1 MRYLWLLA
9 LVAGCGQ
16 DWTESESSGLRL
28 LDATRTSNLNGQHRL
43 RFDVLDGE
51 TAFLVSVDPT
61 SPQRAVFLEAKNPD
75 QQTVFDIE
83 PVSETGR
90 RLTGGQFTLSTVSL
104 NWPIREQDGALTTGQ
119 WHTDVGA
126 INAEDQFD
134 AGVNSI
140 IRVAFKQDSDFTAG
154 DVHARVVY
162 VGSVGQDDEVVRATE
177 AAVGQWQGLYANFG
191 LDLTV
196 RYDTNPT
203 TDSVGAPG
211 ESSGALFQQLSSQS
225 DVGEVTVV
233 IAERIADNPGIQ
245 GFAGGVPGPILPSDR
260 SVMVLSAID
269 NGGGDL
275 QFSNAEI
282 RLLAETMAHEVGHFI
297 GLFHPVELTF
307 DTWDALDDTPECSNQ
322 TACINVYSRNLMFPV
337 PVCSGTTCTPQTEMT
352 PAQRGVMHRSV
363 WVN

>member
-1 MRYLWLLA
+1 LA

-16 DWTESESSGLRL
+16 DWTESEASGLRL
-28 LDATRTSNLNGQHRL
+28 LDTTRTSNLNGQHRL

-51 TAFLVSVDPT
+51 TAFLVTIDPDA
-61 SPQRAVFLEAKNPD
+61 PQRAVFLEAVNPD
-75 QQTVFDIE
+75 KQTVFDIDV
-83 PVSETGR
+83 VSEAQR

-104 NWPIREQDGALTTGQ
+104 NWPIREQDGPLTAGE
-119 WHTDVGA
+119 WRTDVG
-126 INAEDQFD
+126 IIDAEDLFD
-134 AGVNSI
+134 AGADST
-140 IRVAFKQDSDFTAG
+140 IRVAFKQDSDFTNG
-154 DVHARVVY
+154 DVRARIVF
-162 VGSVGQDDEVVRATE
+162 VGSVGEDDEVVRATE

-191 LDLTV
+191 LNLTV
-196 RYDTNPT
+196 RYDTNPST
-203 TDSVGAPG
+203 EPVGAPG
-211 ESSGALFQQLSSQS
+211 ESSGALFEQLSGES

-275 QFSNAEI
+275 QFSAEET

-322 TACINVYSRNLMFPV
+322 TSCVDAYIRNLMFPV
-337 PVCSGTTCTPQTEMT
+337 PVCSGSTCTPQTEMT